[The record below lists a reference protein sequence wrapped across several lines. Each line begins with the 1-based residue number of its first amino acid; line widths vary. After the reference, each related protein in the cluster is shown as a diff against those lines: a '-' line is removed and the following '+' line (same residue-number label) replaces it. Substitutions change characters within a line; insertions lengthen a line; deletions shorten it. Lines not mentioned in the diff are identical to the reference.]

1 MNYKIITDENKLREF
16 IEWLPEL
23 AEHEKYYCC
32 LFARKKYCEDQI
44 TSADKTQLKRFLSN
58 KELLFGKIK
67 QLEVEVGAYQLKNTA
82 APQESLAL
90 YINPNPRDLKK
101 AAYQG
106 IIELT
111 KLLMN
116 DRSNFNP
123 HAEMM
128 TCIQQSAGKKKYL
141 DFDIDTKDFDF
152 DQLKNIINVS
162 CLEILET
169 RGGYHIL
176 VRLED
181 LDPQY
186 KKTFY
191 NNIMALG
198 VDQTG
203 DQLLPVPGCTQ
214 GGFTP
219 RFIAPNFNLKNH
231 ATTNKI

>member
-1 MNYKIITDENKLREF
+1 MGWDLFCNHYKIITNENKLREF

-23 AEHEKYYCC
+23 ADNEKYYCC

-44 TSADKTQLKRFLSN
+44 TSADKTQLKRFLA
-58 KELLFGKIK
+58 I
-67 QLEVEVGAYQLKNTA
+67 GAYQLKNIA

-101 AAYQG
+101 ATYQG

-111 KLLMN
+111 KFLMN
-116 DRSNFNP
+116 NRENFNP
-123 HAEMM
+123 HSELMS
-128 TCIQQSAGKKKYL
+128 CIQQSAGKKKYL
-141 DFDIDTKDFDF
+141 DFDVDTKDFDF
-152 DQLKNIINVS
+152 DKLKDIINVS
-162 CLEILET
+162 CLEIIET

-176 VRLED
+176 VKLDD
-181 LDPQY
+181 LDPKY

-191 NNIMALG
+191 KDIVALG

-219 RFIAPNFNLKNH
+219 RFIKPNFE
-231 ATTNKI
+231 